1 MMEEIIQI
9 IGTVGFPIAV
19 AIYLLYER
27 DKTTKVLTKAI
38 TDLTILIKA
47 KLK

>member
-1 MMEEIIQI
+1 MENILQVIS
-9 IGTVGFPIAV
+9 TVGFPIA
-19 AIYLLYER
+19 ITLYLLWER
-27 DKTTKVLTKAI
+27 DKTTKGLTKAI

>member
-1 MMEEIIQI
+1 MDTIIQVI
-9 IGTVGFPIAV
+9 STVGFPIAI
-19 AIYLLYER
+19 ALYLLYER
-27 DKTTKVLTKAI
+27 DRTTKGLTKAI